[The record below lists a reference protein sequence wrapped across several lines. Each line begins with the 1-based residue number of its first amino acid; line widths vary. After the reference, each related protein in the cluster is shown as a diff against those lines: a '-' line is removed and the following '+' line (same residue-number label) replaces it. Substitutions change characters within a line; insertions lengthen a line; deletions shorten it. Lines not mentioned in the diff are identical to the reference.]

1 MKIEGYTP
9 KDLNNIVTLGNAIR
23 VRQVYEDAR
32 LDHPTK
38 DTVSVTHGK
47 DRKLK
52 VDSVIYTI
60 FTGIEAGARQELYAA
75 GMHIEVQEVYKA
87 KERTLDNGTTNTQ

>member
-9 KDLNNIVTLGNAIR
+9 KDLHNIVTLGNAIR
-23 VRQVYEDAR
+23 VRQVYEDSR
-32 LDHPTK
+32 LDHPDK
-38 DTVSVTHGK
+38 DTVMVTHGQ

-75 GMHIEVQEVYKA
+75 GHHHVVEEIYKVKA
-87 KERTLDNGTTNTQ
+87 RTIDGEANTQ